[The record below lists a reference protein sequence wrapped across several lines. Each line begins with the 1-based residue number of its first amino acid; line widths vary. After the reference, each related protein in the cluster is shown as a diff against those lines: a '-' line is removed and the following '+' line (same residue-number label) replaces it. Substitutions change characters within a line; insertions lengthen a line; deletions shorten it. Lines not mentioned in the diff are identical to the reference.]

1 MTRSEQDRS
10 RRESIGTEPRSDPHE
25 NLVRAAFSSVA
36 LLLQPVA
43 AALLAW
49 AILGEAL
56 WWWQA

>member
-1 MTRSEQDRS
+1 
-10 RRESIGTEPRSDPHE
+10 
-25 NLVRAAFSSVA
+25 
-36 LLLQPVA
+36 LLQPVA